1 MFSLKP
7 KQTQFGL
14 ESSQLFCFKT
24 FAIFV
29 LFCFL
34 VILFV
39 VVVGG
44 VGVFV

>member
-14 ESSQLFCFKT
+14 ESSQLFCLKT